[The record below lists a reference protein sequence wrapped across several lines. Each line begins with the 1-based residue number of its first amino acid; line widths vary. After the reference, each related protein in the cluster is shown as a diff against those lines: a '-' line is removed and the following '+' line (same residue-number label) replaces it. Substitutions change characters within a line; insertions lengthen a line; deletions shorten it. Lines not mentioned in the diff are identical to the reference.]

1 MGIDLGALY
10 VFRMGTRFI
19 SDPLTSSLFMRSIH
33 EDEKSTAN
41 SLRMLTMNGAQVV
54 APWLGGTTMEKVGL
68 DFPAYLGAALT
79 LVLALSYHLLL
90 RKEAQR
96 IESPAPLQ
104 VAA

>member
-1 MGIDLGALY
+1 
-10 VFRMGTRFI
+10 
-19 SDPLTSSLFMRSIH
+19 
-33 EDEKSTAN
+33 
-41 SLRMLTMNGAQVV
+41 
-54 APWLGGTTMEKVGL
+54 MEKVGL